1 MTRLRART
9 VALLM
14 VVLLLLAGTG
24 VALLWNATH
33 APSPPAVAFPAP
45 AAEAQARIEH
55 HMAADKAFRDDLL
68 FLLVATLRDR
78 CEPAQAGVLA
88 RMANRASLPV
98 LAAVSTVTTQDASLD
113 RPIYQY
119 IQHRADA
126 TGCGQPLRLPA
137 GDGGSV
143 EVDIEQYART
153 FPDSYFDPQRSS
165 APRDFGGRPLPD
177 RAGNACNSVV
187 YSVLPLGGTDW
198 RCSTLRSNAR
208 ARVRALC
215 EDEMQR
221 QHGHLRG
228 ELDAAVGQAM
238 QDPIVQAVAAL
249 PAECR

>member
-1 MTRLRART
+1 MTRRRART

-14 VVLLLLAGTG
+14 AVLLLAGTG

-45 AAEAQARIEH
+45 VAEAQARIEH
-55 HMAADKAFRDDLL
+55 HLAADKAFRDDLL

-98 LAAVSTVTTQDASLD
+98 LAAVSAVTAQDASLD

-126 TGCGQPLRLPA
+126 TGCGQPLRVPA
-137 GDGGSV
+137 GEGGTI

-165 APRDFGGRPLPD
+165 VPRDFGARPLAE

-187 YSVLPLGGTDW
+187 YSVLPLGGGDW

-215 EDEMQR
+215 EDQMQR

-228 ELDAAVGQAM
+228 ELDAAVGRAM